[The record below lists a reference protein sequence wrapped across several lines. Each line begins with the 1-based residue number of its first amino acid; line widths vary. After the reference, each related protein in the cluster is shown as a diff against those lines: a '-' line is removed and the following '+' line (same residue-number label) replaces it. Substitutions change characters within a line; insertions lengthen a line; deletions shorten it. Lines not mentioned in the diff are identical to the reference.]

1 MPVID
6 GAGASAGIDASAI
19 ASVNNVTNDT
29 ASEPVSLSDDGVTS
43 SATTLGRF
51 EAACWDEF
59 KRLSSA
65 DSARWVTAATKD
77 EQR

>member
-29 ASEPVSLSDDGVTS
+29 ASEPVSLSDDVMTS
-43 SATTLGRF
+43 SACRHLLTRF
-51 EAACWDEF
+51 ALIM
-59 KRLSSA
+59 KTRKSSK
-65 DSARWVTAATKD
+65 SLTAFSPYS
-77 EQR
+77 